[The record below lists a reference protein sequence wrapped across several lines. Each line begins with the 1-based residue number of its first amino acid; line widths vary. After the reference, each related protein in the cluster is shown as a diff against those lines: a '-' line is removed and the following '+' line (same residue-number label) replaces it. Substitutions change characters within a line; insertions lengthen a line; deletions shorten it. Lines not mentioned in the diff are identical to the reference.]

1 MAGDEGKPTTRSSV
15 LLRRRGVRGA
25 LPVLRKEL
33 CRDTS
38 TLERESASSRRSV
51 FGFGLGFARVGVDD
65 PAVDAADNPTEA
77 TDDERE
83 GAGGE
88 AKTCEGRD
96 GVPNKAVRF
105 LADPLR
111 APGPLTAAP
120 SLIHPRS
127 VSFSS

>member
-1 MAGDEGKPTTRSSV
+1 MAGDECKPGARSSV
-15 LLRRRGVRGA
+15 LSRRRGVRGA

-38 TLERESASSRRSV
+38 ALERESASTRKSV

-65 PAVDAADNPTEA
+65 PGVDAADNPTEA

-83 GAGGE
+83 RADVE
-88 AKTCEGRD
+88 AERCEGRD
-96 GVPNKAVRF
+96 GVSDKAARF

-111 APGPLTAAP
+111 APRPLTAAP
-120 SLIHPRS
+120 SLIHP
-127 VSFSS
+127 